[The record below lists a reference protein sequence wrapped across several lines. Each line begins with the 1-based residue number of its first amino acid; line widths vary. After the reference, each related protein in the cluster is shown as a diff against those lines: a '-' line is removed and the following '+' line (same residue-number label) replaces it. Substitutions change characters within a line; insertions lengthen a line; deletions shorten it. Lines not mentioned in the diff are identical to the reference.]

1 MLFLRS
7 GKFGTNCA
15 KITKGWDTIWIF
27 LNKFLLSR
35 LCINKFILSQ
45 KERKWETEKT
55 IMMNHNNKKITFTF
69 VLTHNTTFFPI
80 KKLFSHKL
88 WSATAAFPINAGIKC
103 VLKNL
108 EIQVVLCQPTTWM
121 SSTHTSTHM
130 YMFWQE
136 VRMQPCFFP
145 SLLKLEKWN
154 TNHSRNR

>member
-1 MLFLRS
+1 MLSFKCADDTWQLNTRFRLSKQAFVLIGYSFYTDRFSTMLFLRS
-7 GKFGTNCA
+7 GKFGTKCA

-88 WSATAAFPINAGIKC
+88 WSATAAFPIN
-103 VLKNL
+103 
-108 EIQVVLCQPTTWM
+108 
-121 SSTHTSTHM
+121 
-130 YMFWQE
+130 
-136 VRMQPCFFP
+136 
-145 SLLKLEKWN
+145 
-154 TNHSRNR
+154 